1 MFLFSFFL
9 RDGRLSPRD
18 ELLTLN
24 GQSLKDL
31 STKEAESLIHPATQL
46 MNIMMASKVSM
57 KVVVPSHNGAVIWQ
71 RLLERKGEFMHQT
84 FEDRG
89 FAPPDKT
96 PNLLWSDSGD
106 FQHNFFPDKQRLW
119 GGQGPGKF

>member
-1 MFLFSFFL
+1 MFLFFFFL

-57 KVVVPSHNGAVIWQ
+57 KVVVPSHNGAVI
-71 RLLERKGEFMHQT
+71 
-84 FEDRG
+84 
-89 FAPPDKT
+89 
-96 PNLLWSDSGD
+96 
-106 FQHNFFPDKQRLW
+106 
-119 GGQGPGKF
+119 